1 MSMWM
6 RTPWAARVVLFAGIA
21 MALVE
26 PLEALARAGGGSHY
40 GGGGGG
46 GSHGGGGG
54 YHGGTSGGYYG
65 GSSGGLFSFW
75 PLLFFGHGSGF
86 WIIIV
91 LVIIYYLWNRA
102 QSQAQAQGASA
113 TMVAPAGDYAQPVTK
128 EFMDQ
133 PTRTVDPAAIA
144 TGEAAIKQHD
154 PGFDERSFLDRAQ
167 TAFFKIQQAWMA
179 RNQDLARDVM
189 SDALYERHKMQTD
202 QLIASHQI
210 DMLENIVIGHAK
222 VVDVKPGTPYDTIVV
237 AFTASMTDYTIDEN
251 TKQIVDGERAP
262 STFTEFWTYIRRAD
276 AKTAVGQTGLAATC
290 PSCGAPLKL
299 TNGVCDFCSAPVR
312 TSSSEWVVDQIEQAF

>member
-1 MSMWM
+1 V
-6 RTPWAARVVLFAGIA
+6 RAVALAGIA
-21 MALVE
+21 VACVA
-26 PLEALARAGGGSHY
+26 PLEALARAGGGGHY

-46 GSHGGGGG
+46 GGVGSYHGGGFSG
-54 YHGGTSGGYYG
+54 SGG
-65 GSSGGLFSFW
+65 GGLFSFW
-75 PLLFFGHGSGF
+75 PLLLLGHGSGF

-91 LVIIYYLWNRA
+91 LFVIYWLWNRA
-102 QSQAQAQGASA
+102 QTQAQAQGASA
-113 TMVAPAGDYAQPVTK
+113 TMVAPAGTGYAPPVTTQ
-128 EFMDQ
+128 FMDQ
-133 PTRTVDPAAIA
+133 PSRAVDAAAIA
-144 TGEAAIKQHD
+144 AGESTIKQRD

-167 TAFFKIQQAWMA
+167 TAFFKIQQAWAA

-210 DMLENIVIGHAK
+210 DVLENIVIGHAK

-251 TKQIVDGERAP
+251 TKQIVDGQRVP
-262 STFTEFWTYIRRAD
+262 TTFTEFWTYIRRAD

-299 TNGVCDFCSAPVR
+299 TNGVCEFCSAPVR
-312 TSSSEWVVDQIEQAF
+312 TASSEWVVDQIEQAF

>member
-1 MSMWM
+1 M
-6 RTPWAARVVLFAGIA
+6 RTPALARAAALTVTAIA
-21 MALVE
+21 LAA
-26 PLEALARAGGGSHY
+26 PLEAFARAGGGGHY

-46 GSHGGGGG
+46 GGGG
-54 YHGGTSGGYYG
+54 YHGGGGYG
-65 GSSGGLFSFW
+65 GSYGGGGGGLFSFW

-86 WIIIV
+86 WVIIV
-91 LVIIYYLWNRA
+91 LFVIYYLWNRA
-102 QSQAQAQGASA
+102 QTQAQAQGANA
-113 TMVAPAGDYAQPVTK
+113 AMVTPAGVGYAEPVTK
-128 EFMDQ
+128 QFMDQ
-133 PTRTVDPAAIA
+133 PARTVDPAAIA
-144 TGEAAIKQHD
+144 AGEAAIKQRD

-167 TAFFKIQQAWMA
+167 TAFFKIQQAWQA

-202 QLIASHQI
+202 QLIAAHQI
-210 DMLENIVIGHAK
+210 DVLENIVIGHAK

-251 TKQIVDGERAP
+251 TKQIVDGQRVP
-262 STFTEFWTYIRRAD
+262 TTFTEFWTYIRRAD

-299 TNGVCDFCSAPVR
+299 TNGVCDYCSAPVR

>member
-1 MSMWM
+1 MSIWM
-6 RTPWAARVVLFAGIA
+6 KTPLSARAAALAWIA
-21 MALVE
+21 LALAL
-26 PLEALARAGGGSHY
+26 PLEALARAGGGGHY

-46 GSHGGGGG
+46 GYSGGG
-54 YHGGTSGGYYG
+54 YHGGGYSG
-65 GSSGGLFSFW
+65 GGLFSFW

-91 LVIIYYLWNRA
+91 LMVIYYLWNRA
-102 QSQAQAQGASA
+102 QAQAQAQGAGA
-113 TMVAPAGDYAQPVTK
+113 TMVAPAGTAYEQPVTK
-128 EFMDQ
+128 QFMDQ
-133 PTRTVDPAAIA
+133 PARTVDPAAIA
-144 TGEAAIKQHD
+144 AGEATIKQRD

-167 TAFFKIQQAWMA
+167 TAFFKIQQAWQA

-202 QLIASHQI
+202 QLIAAHQI
-210 DMLENIVIGHAK
+210 DVLENIVIGHAK

-237 AFTASMTDYTIDEN
+237 AFTASMSDYTIDEN
-251 TKQIVDGERAP
+251 TKQIVDGQRVP
-262 STFTEFWTYIRRAD
+262 TTFTEFWTFIRRAD

-299 TNGVCDFCSAPVR
+299 TNGVCDYCSAPVR
-312 TSSSEWVVDQIEQAF
+312 TASSEWVVDQIEQAF